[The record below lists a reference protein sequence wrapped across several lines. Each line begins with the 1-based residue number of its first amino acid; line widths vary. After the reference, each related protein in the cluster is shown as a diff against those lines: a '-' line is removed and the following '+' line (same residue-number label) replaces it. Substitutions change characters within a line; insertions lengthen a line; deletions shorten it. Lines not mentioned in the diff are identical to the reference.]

1 MCFFS
6 LHIKQHQP
14 VIIPRK
20 SDAAIPSKRL
30 ALVHNALGD
39 GNMEEGFTSSSSH
52 IDACEGHLASHLKA
66 LDKKRHLNPQQYF
79 LILIKAAFTHGLGT
93 QDQ

>member
-1 MCFFS
+1 M
-6 LHIKQHQP
+6 HIKQHQP

-20 SDAAIPSKRL
+20 SDAAISSKRSS
-30 ALVHNALGD
+30 ALVHNAVGD
-39 GNMEEGFTSSSSH
+39 GNMEKGFTSSSSH
-52 IDACEGHLASHLKA
+52 VDACEGHLASHLKA

-79 LILIKAAFTHGLGT
+79 PHSNQSCIHSWT